1 VGSSRFEVGSSRFA
15 VRVVWSL
22 FALTLLTAQPATAW
36 SFDVHRWLVD
46 QAIPLLP
53 AEIRPFFERHRAFV
67 VEHAIDPDLWRNA
80 GFLEEPPRHFLDLD
94 AYGPYPFTSLPRDYD
109 AAVQRYGKD
118 MVQKNGLLPWRTAE
132 IHGQLAKAFRQYAD
146 GTSSFAGEEIK
157 FFSAVVA
164 HYTGD
169 AHVPFHAAL
178 NYDGQLTNQHG
189 IHARFEGELMRRFGN
204 RVKIAPKPIA
214 PIREARDAI
223 FDALLSGFPLVE
235 PILAVDRKAVAGRE
249 EYDDQYFDQFFS
261 GTQMILQRRLGEAA
275 SAIAATIAG
284 AWEAAGRPAVP
295 VEPPRTNRKVRR
307 SG

>member
-1 VGSSRFEVGSSRFA
+1 MMLARILPRRIAPVAGA
-15 VRVVWSL
+15 V
-22 FALTLLTAQPATAW
+22 LLLLAAPSAGHAW
-36 SFDVHRWLVD
+36 SFDVHRWLVE

-53 AEIRPFFERHRAFV
+53 VEIRPFFERHRSFV

-80 GFLEEPPRHFLDLD
+80 GFLEEPPRHFLDMD
-94 AYGPYPFTSLPRDYD
+94 AYGPYPFTNLPRDYD

-132 IHGQLAKAFRQYAD
+132 IHGQLVKAFRQYAD
-146 GTSSFAGEEIK
+146 GTSAFAGEEIK
-157 FFSAVVA
+157 FFSAVIA

-189 IHARFEGELMRRFGN
+189 IHARFEGELMRRYGN

-214 PIREARDAI
+214 PVPDPRNAI

-249 EYDDQYFDQFFS
+249 EYDAQYFDQFFN
-261 GTQMILQRRLGEAA
+261 GTQVILQRRLGEAA
-275 SAIAATIAG
+275 SAIAAMISG
-284 AWEAAGRPAVP
+284 AWEVAGRPAVP
-295 VEPPRTNRKVRR
+295 VDRPTANRKVRR
-307 SG
+307 P